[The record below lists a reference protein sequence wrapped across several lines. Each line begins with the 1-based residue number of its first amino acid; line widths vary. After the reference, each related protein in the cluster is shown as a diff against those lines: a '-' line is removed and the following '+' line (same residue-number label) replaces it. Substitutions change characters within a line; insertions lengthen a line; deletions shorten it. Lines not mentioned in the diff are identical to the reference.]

1 MAAEKTI
8 GIVVRIVEFSE
19 SSCIVT
25 MLTRDFG
32 KITAMAKG
40 ARRRKSPFEGALDLL
55 STCRIVFLHKTS
67 EALDLLTEAKLER
80 CFRSASSNLDRLY
93 AGYYVAELVTAM
105 TDEADPCPDLF
116 ELADDVLQAIDH
128 GEKIC
133 DQLFRLEVGALTILG
148 HKPMLEHCAGCG
160 REKTIE
166 TKRVNFGL
174 NAGGVFC
181 SRCRQGKTN
190 VVSLT
195 SGTWESLVKIAENHD
210 RETISKLSHSAVEMR
225 KFLNQYMNHH
235 LGYRPRLQKYI
246 SKIPAEQN

>member
-1 MAAEKTI
+1 MAAEKTM

-19 SSCIVT
+19 SSCIAT

-32 KITAMAKG
+32 KITALAKG

-55 STCRIVFLHKTS
+55 STSRIVFLHKTS

-80 CFRSASSNLDRLY
+80 CFRSASSDLNRLY

-105 TDEADPCPDLF
+105 TDEADPCPDLYD
-116 ELADDVLQAIDH
+116 LAEDVLLGLDQT
-128 GEKIC
+128 ETIC

-160 REKTIE
+160 REKTIA

-174 NAGGVFC
+174 HAGGIFC
-181 SRCRQGKTN
+181 DRCRQGKTN
-190 VVSLT
+190 VISLT
-195 SGTWESLVKIAENHD
+195 SDTWEVLVQIAKCQSIDSIKTLPEC
-210 RETISKLSHSAVEMR
+210 RTEMR
-225 KFLNQYMNHH
+225 MFLNQYMSHH
-235 LGYRPRLQKYI
+235 LGYKPRLQKYVTE
-246 SKIPAEQN
+246 IPH